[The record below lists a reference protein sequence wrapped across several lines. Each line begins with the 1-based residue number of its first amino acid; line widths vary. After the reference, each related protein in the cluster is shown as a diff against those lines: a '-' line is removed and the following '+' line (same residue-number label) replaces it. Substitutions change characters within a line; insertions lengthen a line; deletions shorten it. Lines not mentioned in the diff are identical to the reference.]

1 MLIPEAVGV
10 DESAHGHRRRGV
22 LAPSLH
28 ELQHFMAR
36 QRRINMQRTQEG
48 TEIDVKPGDYY
59 VI

>member
-10 DESAHGHRRRGV
+10 DESAHRHRRRGV

-36 QRRINMQRTQEG
+36 QRINMQRTQEG
-48 TEIDVKPGDYY
+48 TEIDVKPGDYC
-59 VI
+59 II